1 MSDYTT
7 SSTELE
13 DYAKVLKVPLLG
25 VYSKDTLPTKRVGSY
40 IINMEDSDAGN
51 GTHWTLLK
59 IFPNKKVIYFDSFGL
74 PPPRPVREFV
84 GRPMGISN
92 RQIQYK
98 NASTCGL
105 YCLACD
111 HYLTYQRRQ
120 KNEYERFDDFLNMF
134 KSEPRQNDRILLEYL
149 RLNGLNISGK

>member
-1 MSDYTT
+1 MDYTT
-7 SSTELE
+7 TSTELE

-25 VYSKDTLPTKRVGSY
+25 VYSKDTLPRKQVGSY
-40 IINMEDSDAGN
+40 IINMEDEAAGN
-51 GTHWTLLK
+51 GTHWTMLK

-74 PPPRPVREFV
+74 APPRPVRQFV
-84 GRPMGISN
+84 GHPMAISN
-92 RQIQYK
+92 RQIQHK
-98 NASTCGL
+98 DATTCGL

-134 KSEPRQNDRILLEYL
+134 KASPIQNDRILLEYL
-149 RLNGLNISGK
+149 RINGLNVAGK